1 MSNAHSGAAGN
12 GPAAGPAGSAAI
24 QNRPAA
30 PATGESSG
38 SGPGPAPS
46 GGPGS
51 GPERRQSLSQ
61 RGLPRWAPA
70 GFAAAGIVIGVAVG
84 AGAGLQS
91 RVQWGLIAVVAFL
104 VISYA
109 VTSAVENS
117 RQAKDRLATSV
128 VWVCFILAVIPLFSL
143 LWVTVSRG
151 MKVLDP
157 YFLSHSMA
165 GVPSSQAGG
174 GVYHALIGT
183 LEQVGIATVIAT
195 PIGLLTAVYLVEYG
209 KGALAKAVTFFV
221 DVMTGIPSI
230 VAGLFIL
237 AIMLMGKIE
246 PSGLMGS
253 LALAILMMPV
263 VVRSTEE
270 MLKLVPNELRE
281 AALALGVPKWR
292 MILKVVLPTA
302 IGGITTGVMLAIAR
316 IAGETA
322 PIILLVFGSQLI
334 NSNPFEGAQSS
345 LPFYI
350 YEQYKAGEVASIDRA
365 WAAALVLIAFV
376 MILNLVARGIA
387 RWKAPKTGR

>member
-1 MSNAHSGAAGN
+1 MSHAAVQEKPTPVPPRKGK
-12 GPAAGPAGSAAI
+12 GSL
-24 QNRPAA
+24 
-30 PATGESSG
+30 TGRS
-38 SGPGPAPS
+38 
-46 GGPGS
+46 
-51 GPERRQSLSQ
+51 
-61 RGLPRWAPA
+61 LPRWAPA
-70 GFAAAGIVIGVAVG
+70 GFAAAGILIGVAIG
-84 AGAGLQS
+84 AAAGLDS
-91 RVQWGLIAVVAFL
+91 KVQWGLIAVVAFL
-104 VISYA
+104 VISYT
-109 VTSAVENS
+109 VTTSVENK

-128 VWVCFILAVIPLFSL
+128 VWVCFILAIIPLFSL
-143 LWVTVSRG
+143 LWITVSRG
-151 MKVLDP
+151 VKVLDG
-157 YFLSHSMA
+157 YFLTHSMA
-165 GVPSSQAGG
+165 GVPSFEKGG
-174 GVYHALIGT
+174 GVYHAIIGT
-183 LEQVGIATVIAT
+183 LEQVGIATVIAV
-195 PIGLLTAVYLVEYG
+195 PLGLLTAVYLVEYG

-237 AIMLMGKIE
+237 SIMLIA
-246 PSGLMGS
+246 GLQPAGYLGS
-253 LALAILMMPV
+253 LALTILMLPV

-292 MILKVVLPTA
+292 VILKIVLPTA

-322 PIILLVFGSQLI
+322 PIILLVFGNQLI

-350 YEQYKAGEVASIDRA
+350 YEQYKVGSDASYDRA